1 MEKAVITSLRSKRK
15 LGFIHGSITKPIEK
29 EGKYSE
35 GGKAWEMVNSMVMS
49 WIMNVIDP
57 RLHKS
62 VAYGATTKQLWENIK
77 KRYDAPN
84 IPRIPKLKS

>member
-1 MEKAVITSLRSKRK
+1 MKTEQEVSDEAR
-15 LGFIHGSITKPIEK
+15 
-29 EGKYSE
+29 
-35 GGKAWEMVNSMVMS
+35 AWEMVNLMVGL

-57 RLHKS
+57 RLRKS